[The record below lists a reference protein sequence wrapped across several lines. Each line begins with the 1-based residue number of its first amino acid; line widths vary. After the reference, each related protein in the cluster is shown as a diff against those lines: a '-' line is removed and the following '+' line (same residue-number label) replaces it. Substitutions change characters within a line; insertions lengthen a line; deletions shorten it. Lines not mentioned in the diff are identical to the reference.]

1 MIMTATRPARQD
13 ADSITVRDT
22 GFGPEIVYDYGI
34 QATVIGLTENDMDR
48 TLAVLAARPG
58 RMLTCEQAAEQ
69 ERHELLAAELVI
81 HLSNIKSEMRRY
93 DAAIAHIDS
102 VYRLRLGLE
111 SPQENRSRD
120 RQEK

>member
-1 MIMTATRPARQD
+1 MTTIRPARQD

-22 GFGPEIVYDYGI
+22 EFGPEIVYDYGI
-34 QATVIGLTENDMDR
+34 QGTVIGLTENDMDR
-48 TLAVLAARPG
+48 TEAVLAARRTG
-58 RMLTCEQAAEQ
+58 LTREQAAEQ
-69 ERHELLAAELVI
+69 ERHGLLAAELVT

-111 SPQENRSRD
+111 QEN
-120 RQEK
+120 